1 MSGHIVVVG
10 SLNMDLVVRS
20 HRHPKP
26 GETILGGEF
35 FTFPGGKGAN
45 QAVAASRI
53 GAEVRLIG
61 KVGGDPYGAE
71 LLHRIEQEGIN
82 TDFLKVDGSVHTG
95 VALINVDSAG
105 QNTIIVAPG
114 ANAQLTE
121 QDIFEAEDAFLGA
134 SVLILQLEIPLP
146 TVHSAISL
154 ALKHKVKVI
163 LNPAPAQV
171 LDRDIYRAIDYL
183 IPNETELDLLIEL
196 VEEESV
202 IEKAER
208 LKRYGAKAII
218 VTLGSQGALLVER
231 DQSLFSR
238 GHPTKVV
245 DTTAAGDAFVGAF
258 ACAIS
263 RGLPAQEAVAWGN
276 AAGACAVARA
286 GAQPSLPTR
295 KEIDMYLVPINTEQ
309 ETFHEN

>member
-1 MSGHIVVVG
+1 MNGHIVVVG

-45 QAVAASRI
+45 QAVAASRL
-53 GAEVRLIG
+53 GAEVCLIG

-71 LLHRIEQEGIN
+71 LLQRIEREGIN
-82 TDFLKVDGSVHTG
+82 TNYIKVDDSVHTG

-121 QDIFEAEDAFLGA
+121 GDIFEAEDAFSGA
-134 SVLILQLEIPLP
+134 SALILQLEIPLP
-146 TVHSAISL
+146 TVYSAIGL
-154 ALKHKVKVI
+154 AQKHDVKVI
-163 LNPAPAQV
+163 LNPAPGQA
-171 LDRDIYRAIDYL
+171 LNPGIYKAIDFL
-183 IPNETELDLLIEL
+183 IPNETELDLLVEL

-202 IEKAER
+202 VEKAER
-208 LKRYGAKAII
+208 LMRYGAKAII
-218 VTLGSQGALLVER
+218 VTLGSQGALLLENE
-231 DQSLFSR
+231 QSLFSR
-238 GHPTKVV
+238 GHQTKVV

-263 RGLPAQEAVAWGN
+263 RGLPVYEAVAWGN

-286 GAQPSLPTR
+286 GAQPSLPSR
-295 KEIDMYLVPINTEQ
+295 KEIDKYLVPLEKEQ
-309 ETFHEN
+309 ETFYEN